1 MKRLCVSDII
11 RINTHTHAPIYAYY
25 LQYLVI
31 TSTKNCFAQC
41 LSSLGYD
48 LPVSKYPTIPSLA
61 VGQEVLKVLEM
72 DEESGFRVCE
82 GQGDA
87 AEAASRVRTM
97 LHDLHLLTTA
107 VEACWRRLN
116 TALDTYMQVKATS
129 DTVAFFFSS

>member
-1 MKRLCVSDII
+1 M
-11 RINTHTHAPIYAYY
+11 
-25 LQYLVI
+25 
-31 TSTKNCFAQC
+31 
-41 LSSLGYD
+41 
-48 LPVSKYPTIPSLA
+48 
-61 VGQEVLKVLEM
+61 LEM

-116 TALDTYMQVKATS
+116 TALDTYMQVRSFAYFIILHY
-129 DTVAFFFSS
+129 VPCCVRHRRFSSDVHAYYY